1 MGCTISKQIKTLSS
15 EVEQINAKLK
25 EIHKMNERLQE
36 INYIYS
42 KCIER
47 ASIHVVGNRY
57 MIRDLVNANNHVQ
70 VCDIHQ
76 QENSG
81 YRSEQIVDKKLTNC
95 LATTIPDTNVTITLK
110 NTMFVFL
117 VTRLDGPIDETL
129 FVSNNPCDSGWI
141 EMPDITIQWGDANKV
156 YYRYLEYGEHVFKF
170 QYASYFMFKM
180 AEKLKHTN
188 I

>member
-1 MGCTISKQIKTLSS
+1 MGCNESKQIKIISS
-15 EVEQINAKLK
+15 ELDQINAKIK
-25 EIHKMNERLQE
+25 EIQE

-70 VCDIHQ
+70 VCDNHQ

-81 YRSEQIVDKKLTNC
+81 YRSEQIVDKKLMNC

-110 NTMFVFL
+110 
-117 VTRLDGPIDETL
+117 I
-129 FVSNNPCDSGWI
+129 PC
-141 EMPDITIQWGDANKV
+141 
-156 YYRYLEYGEHVFKF
+156 L
-170 QYASYFMFKM
+170 YFW
-180 AEKLKHTN
+180 
-188 I
+188 

>member
-1 MGCTISKQIKTLSS
+1 MQ
-15 EVEQINAKLK
+15 
-25 EIHKMNERLQE
+25 KMNERLQE

-57 MIRDLVNANNHVQ
+57 MIRDLVNANNHTQ
-70 VCDIHQ
+70 VCDIHY

-81 YRSEQIVDKKLTNC
+81 YTSEQIVDKKLMNC

-110 NTMFVFL
+110 NAMFVFL

-129 FVSNNPCDSGWI
+129 FVNASICTAEYEP
-141 EMPDITIQWGDANKV
+141 TNKPIV
-156 YYRYLEYGEHVFKF
+156 IDLVEINGKINAMYVEE
-170 QYASYFMFKM
+170 
-180 AEKLKHTN
+180 
-188 I
+188 

>member
-57 MIRDLVNANNHVQ
+57 MIRDLVNANNHTQ
-70 VCDIHQ
+70 VCDIHY

-81 YRSEQIVDKKLTNC
+81 YRSEQIVDKKLMNC

-110 NTMFVFL
+110 NAMFVFL

-141 EMPDITIQWGDANKV
+141 EMPDIIIQWGDANKV
-156 YYRYLEYGEHVFKF
+156 YYRYLDCGEHIFKF

-180 AEKLKHTN
+180 AEKLKHKS